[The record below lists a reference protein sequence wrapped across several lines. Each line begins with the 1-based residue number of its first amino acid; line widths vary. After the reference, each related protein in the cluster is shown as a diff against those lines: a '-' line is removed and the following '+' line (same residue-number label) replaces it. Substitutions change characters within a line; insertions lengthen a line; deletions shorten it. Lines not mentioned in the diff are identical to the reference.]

1 MQKKDKEKVLDE
13 VWTTERV
20 KDFLA
25 LHVPAGE
32 NPDFY
37 LLHMAYKNMR
47 LENFEEF
54 LAFFTAAGKDLNAK
68 DSQDRT
74 VLDLIKSHKKGQGY
88 AAALES
94 AIKN

>member
-20 KDFLA
+20 QDFLD

-54 LAFFTAAGKDLNAK
+54 LGFFKSAGKDLNAQ
-68 DSQDRT
+68 DSKGRT
-74 VLDLIKSHKKGQGY
+74 LLDLIQSHKKGQGY